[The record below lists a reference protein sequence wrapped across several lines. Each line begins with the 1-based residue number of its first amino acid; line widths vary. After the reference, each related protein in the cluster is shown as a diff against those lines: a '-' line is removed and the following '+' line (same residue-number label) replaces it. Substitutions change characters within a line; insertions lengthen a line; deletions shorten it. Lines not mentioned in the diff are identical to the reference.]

1 MQEKRDLVVLELV
14 RNFRKRMPKTG
25 GVKLHYELASELEK
39 HQIKLGRD
47 KLFEVLRTYGLLIK
61 KTKRVH
67 ITTDSKHHF
76 YKSPNLL
83 KELEITHSE
92 QVWVSDITYIKVA
105 SNHAYLALVT
115 DAYSKKIMGYSL
127 EGNMKVEMVKDALK
141 MALKNRSFKHPNIIH
156 HSDRGIQY
164 CCPDYSNFATTKGL
178 VLSTTEQYDPY
189 ENAVAERVNGILKQE
204 LGMGKN
210 LPNLKVAKM
219 MIKEAVQIYNNERPH
234 LSLNLQKPA
243 IAHLEQ
249 KHQYK
254 SYRKKPKLEDVA

>member
-1 MQEKRDLVVLELV
+1 MRYI
-14 RNFRKRMPKTG
+14 RKRRPKTG
-25 GVKLHYELASELEK
+25 GIKLHHELAQVFEK
-39 HQIKLGRD
+39 HQIKIGRD
-47 KLFEVLRTYGLLIK
+47 KLFDILRTYGLLIK
-61 KTKRVH
+61 KTKRFH
-67 ITTDSKHHF
+67 ITTNSKHHF

-127 EGNMKVEMVKDALK
+127 ESNMKVEMVKDALK

-164 CCPDYSNFATTKGL
+164 CCPDYTDFATSKGL
-178 VLSTTEQYDPY
+178 ILSTTQQYDPY
-189 ENAVAERVNGILKQE
+189 ENAVAERVNGILKHE

-210 LPNLKVAKM
+210 LPNLKIAKM
-219 MIKEAVQIYNNERPH
+219 MIKETVQIYNHERPH

-249 KHQYK
+249 KHKYK
-254 SYRKKPKLEDVA
+254 SYRKKLIIEEAA